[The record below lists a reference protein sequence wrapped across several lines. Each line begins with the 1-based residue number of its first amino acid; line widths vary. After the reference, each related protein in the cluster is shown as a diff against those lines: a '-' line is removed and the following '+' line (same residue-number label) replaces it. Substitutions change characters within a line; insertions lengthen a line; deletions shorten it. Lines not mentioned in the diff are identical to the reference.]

1 VLAAHRFCVAG
12 GAITVNV
19 AEGFSR
25 FTVSVPVVL
34 PAGMVPEQVTPG
46 GKLVAVFEGQLSV
59 TAAENP
65 LLGVKVMVEV
75 VVDTDP
81 AAPAVVVTVA
91 LLALI
96 VKVPPEFTVKVTLF
110 EMPPPGAGFCTVTA
124 GVPAVAISEARMEA
138 VSWVALTKVV
148 VFANPPKLTT
158 AAETKFVPFTVRVN
172 AGPPAVALGGESVVI
187 VGTGL
192 LPWVIVKPGGF
203 KFVSGPPPG
212 CGVNRSIGTPGA
224 GTAVVKSESGSFTVK
239 EVGEQAVMFDLTAP
253 LKRTTVALAPPQMI
267 DPPLTM
273 SEKLVV
279 PDVTVVGLMELITGM
294 GFKIVKGT
302 PFVGFSCAGSVT
314 VTVADA
320 PFTN

>member
-1 VLAAHRFCVAG
+1 MAVNAAD
-12 GAITVNV
+12 
-19 AEGFSR
+19 GFRR

-34 PAGMVPEQVTPG
+34 PAGIVPEQVTPG
-46 GKLVAVFEGQLSV
+46 GKLVDVFEGQVRVMAPLNPPAGV
-59 TAAENP
+59 T
-65 LLGVKVMVEV
+65 VMVEV
-75 VVDTDP
+75 VEDMVP
-81 AAPAVVVTVA
+81 AAPAAVVTVV

-96 VKVPPEFTVKVTLF
+96 VKVPPEEFTVKVTLF
-110 EMPPPGAGFCTVTA
+110 EVPPPGAGFCTVTA
-124 GVPAVAISEARMEA
+124 GVPAVAISDVRMEA

-158 AAETKFVPFTVRVN
+158 AAETKLVPLTVRVN

-187 VGTGL
+187 VGKGL

-294 GFKIVKGT
+294 GFKIVNGI
-302 PFVGFSCAGSVT
+302 PFVGFSCPGSVT